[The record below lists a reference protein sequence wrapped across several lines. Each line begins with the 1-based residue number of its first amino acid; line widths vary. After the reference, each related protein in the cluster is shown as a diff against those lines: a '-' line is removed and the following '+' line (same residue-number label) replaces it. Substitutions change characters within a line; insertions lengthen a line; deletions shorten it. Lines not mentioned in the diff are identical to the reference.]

1 MTVAK
6 VRGRA
11 TMFLSQVRTM
21 LTVSRP
27 TVLFAATL
35 GFVIALPVAA
45 LSDPQIDGPAI
56 AVQPAV
62 RVLGPSGPDVDVV
75 TIYNSGSLDRE
86 VERGALAASQATG
99 GTGAIG
105 RSASTGMRR
114 VRRGGSVVQQA
125 PSGYAYPMATTVLPA
140 HAVANLMGNDVA
152 AVLTAT
158 DIAMG
163 QLTADLRGAR
173 AGDVVDLVASS
184 GAVQQFTIAKVVP
197 DEISGGTELLLSFEA
212 AERLGITRDS
222 RVVLWGFDSR
232 ASLDAELI
240 KQNLISTSVRVRRSW
255 DPPDPDATLG
265 MAQTKAAL
273 GEFAYRVNWNGSLSI
288 DSDWKNANISAG
300 SIGQLSLRSGCH
312 KIVRTALT
320 NAMNEVIASGL
331 QNTINYFHANTAG
344 GCYVPRFNRLTPNS
358 SIGFLSRHTW
368 GQAVDTNTVGSCQGC
383 APPDFADPVR
393 KPGGCDLVRIFR
405 KHGFA
410 WGGNFLTPDG
420 MHFEWV
426 GERRDVGLYPS
437 RYCANTNA
445 GSLTAIDGE
454 SERSTIFSDDGLYVG
469 HH

>member
-1 MTVAK
+1 
-6 VRGRA
+6 
-11 TMFLSQVRTM
+11 MFLLQVRTM
-21 LTVSRP
+21 LPVSRP
-27 TVLFAATL
+27 TVFIAATL
-35 GFVIALPVAA
+35 SLAVALPVAA
-45 LSDPQIDGPAI
+45 LSDPQIDGPAT

-62 RVLGPSGPDVDVV
+62 RVPGPSGPDVDVV
-75 TIYNSGSLDRE
+75 TIYNSGSLDRD
-86 VERGALAASQATG
+86 VERGALAAAEATG

-184 GAVQQFTIAKVVP
+184 GAVLQLTIAKVVP
-197 DEISGGTELLLSFEA
+197 DEISGGTELLLSMEA
-212 AERLGITRDS
+212 ADRLGITRDS
-222 RVVLWGFDSR
+222 RMVLWGFDSR

-240 KQNLISTSVRVRRSW
+240 KQNLISTSIRVRRSW

-288 DSDWKNANISAG
+288 DSAWKNANISAG
-300 SIGQLSLRSGCH
+300 SIGRLSLRSGCH
-312 KIVRTALT
+312 KLVRTALT

-383 APPDFADPVR
+383 APPDFADPAR

-426 GERRDVGLYPS
+426 GEQRDVGLYPS

-445 GSLTAIDGE
+445 RSLTATDEE
-454 SERSTIFSDDGLYVG
+454 SERSTIFADDGLYVG

>member
-1 MTVAK
+1 M
-6 VRGRA
+6 R
-11 TMFLSQVRTM
+11 
-21 LTVSRP
+21 RP
-27 TVLFAATL
+27 AV
-35 GFVIALPVAA
+35 VIAIALALAGALPVIA
-45 LSDPQIDGPAI
+45 LSDPQIDGPA
-56 AVQPAV
+56 AVAQPAV
-62 RVLGPSGPDVDVV
+62 RVPGPSGPDVDVV
-75 TIYNSGSLDRE
+75 TIYNSGALRSDVGAR
-86 VERGALAASQATG
+86 ALAATRAAG

-125 PSGYAYPMATTVLPA
+125 PSGYSYPMATTVLPA

-158 DIAMG
+158 DIVMG
-163 QLTADLRGAR
+163 QLTAELRGAR
-173 AGDVVDLVASS
+173 AGDIVDLVASN
-184 GAVQQFTIAKVVP
+184 GAVLQFTIAKVVP
-197 DEISGGTELLLSFEA
+197 DEISGGTELLLSIEA
-212 AERLGITRDS
+212 AERLGVTRES
-222 RVVLWGFDSR
+222 RMVLWGFDSR

-240 KQNLISTSVRVRRSW
+240 RQNLISTSIRVRRSW

-273 GEFAYRVNWNGSLSI
+273 GEFAYRVNSNGSVSI
-288 DSDWKNANISAG
+288 DSTWKNANISAG

-312 KIVRTALT
+312 NLVRAALT
-320 NAMNEVIASGL
+320 DAMNEVIATGL

-393 KPGGCDLVRIFR
+393 KPGGCDVVRIFR

-426 GERRDVGLYPS
+426 GKRRDVGLYPS
-437 RYCANTNA
+437 RYCGNTNA
-445 GSLTAIDGE
+445 GSLAALDGE
-454 SERSTIFSDDGLYVG
+454 SERSTIFADDGLYVG
-469 HH
+469 DH